1 MIFADLLKPETFEFF
16 ARFVLSGFLI
26 ILVVNAF
33 IFGKKPKAGEAL
45 LEIILYSLFNQLIW
59 FLIASF
65 GYWFLYRDGQISGWE
80 LRITPSKD
88 LQFYLQVL
96 VQPLALGALLGL
108 ARKNRWF
115 HPVSRALSLP
125 ISDPYP
131 RAYDHVFAE
140 FVGEALIAVH
150 YTEGPSVYGKYGFD
164 SRASRDPAH
173 SELYVERLYTVSRDG
188 EWTPSDPPRSAF
200 VSLAGVRAIEFL
212 RFEDLEEG

>member
-1 MIFADLLKPETFEFF
+1 MNFADLLKPETFEFF

-33 IFGKKPKAGEAL
+33 IFGKKPKAGEQL

-59 FLIASF
+59 FLIASLGF
-65 GYWFLYRDGQISGWE
+65 WVLSRDGQISNRE
-80 LRITPSKD
+80 LRIIPSKD
-88 LQFYLQVL
+88 LQFHLQVL

-140 FVGEALIAVH
+140 FVGEAPIAVH
-150 YTEGPSVYGKYGFD
+150 CVEVPSVFGKYGFD
-164 SRASRDPAH
+164 ASASRDPNY
-173 SELYVERLYTVSRDG
+173 SELYVERLYAVSEDG
-188 EWTPSDPPRSAF
+188 NGCPQNRQDRHS
-200 VSLAGVRAIEFL
+200 
-212 RFEDLEEG
+212 